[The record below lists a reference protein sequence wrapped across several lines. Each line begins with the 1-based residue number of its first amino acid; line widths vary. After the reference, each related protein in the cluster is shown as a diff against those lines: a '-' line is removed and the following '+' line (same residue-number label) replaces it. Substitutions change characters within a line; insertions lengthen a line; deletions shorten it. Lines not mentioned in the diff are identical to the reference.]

1 MVHVHRPL
9 GDGVKRE
16 GRAVH
21 HLALERRIPE
31 GQRVEMGLDPLA
43 RAVGRLAIP
52 VPLRGKAEALQ
63 RLAIKLKDRGLGD
76 RRMPFS
82 IPQSRYPRL
91 ACLK

>member
-9 GDGVKRE
+9 RDGVKRE
-16 GRAVH
+16 APPSTISPSNGGYQKGSGSKYVS
-21 HLALERRIPE
+21 I
-31 GQRVEMGLDPLA
+31 LA

-52 VPLRGKAEALQ
+52 MPLRGKAEPLQ